1 MIHHSSSFDS
11 SIALKMPL
19 INASSEAARF
29 VDSVI
34 KEGLQHFAKPKVE
47 SLVSDIEQL
56 VKESQQSGHGETSSI
71 DLETAARAIE
81 FAYLLPWSLPAPEI
95 APDPDGEIMFD
106 WIGPSRKM
114 FSVSVNRVGRI
125 AYAGRFGERSKVH
138 GIEQLSDICPQ
149 EIARGIA
156 RATR

>member
-1 MIHHSSSFDS
+1 MIHHSSSFDGS
-11 SIALKMPL
+11 AVLMMPSIS
-19 INASSEAARF
+19 ASSDAAQF
-29 VDSVI
+29 VDRVI

-47 SLVSDIEQL
+47 SLISDIEL
-56 VKESQQSGHGETSSI
+56 LLKESQQAGQGEPSSI

-81 FAYLLPWSLPAPEI
+81 FAWLLPWSLPAPEI
-95 APDPDGEIMFD
+95 APDPDGEIVFD
-106 WIGPSRKM
+106 WLGPSRKM

-138 GIEQLSDICPQ
+138 GIEQLSDVCPQ

-156 RATR
+156 RATK